1 MPPAPVPAP
10 VTREDITDLA
20 LALPEVSDVGSGEHP
35 AYAVGGKKFVT
46 WRGLR
51 PDAIDPE
58 TGPG

>member
-46 WRGLR
+46 
-51 PDAIDPE
+51 
-58 TGPG
+58 